1 MESDSIVNQRAMIR
15 DYVRTRKEFCVVDEY
30 VDDGYSGSNF
40 ERPDFKRL
48 YEDLQSGAVNCVIV
62 KDLSRFGR
70 NYIEV
75 GRYLERLFP
84 LMGVRLIAINDNY
97 DSADEHRNSDA
108 IIVPIKNLMNDA
120 YCRDM
125 SVKIKTQ
132 LEAKRKRGEYVGN
145 FVVYGYRKDVKNRNR
160 LVVDK
165 EAAEIVKQIFT
176 WKLEGMSDQGIAD
189 KLNGIG
195 VASPLEYK
203 LQNGSHISENFK
215 RNETA
220 AWSSKAVF
228 RILHNEIY
236 TGTLVQGKQK
246 KLDYRSKEISSIPG
260 GS

>member
-1 MESDSIVNQRAMIR
+1 MLSLGRRTDEKTYRTGLYYRLSKEDGDKVESDSIVNQRAMIR

-160 LVVDK
+160 LVVD
-165 EAAEIVKQIFT
+165 EEGAEIVKQIFT
-176 WKLEGMSDQGIAD
+176 WKLEGMSDQGNAD
-189 KLNGIG
+189 KLN
-195 VASPLEYK
+195 
-203 LQNGSHISENFK
+203 
-215 RNETA
+215 
-220 AWSSKAVF
+220 
-228 RILHNEIY
+228 
-236 TGTLVQGKQK
+236 
-246 KLDYRSKEISSIPG
+246 
-260 GS
+260 